1 MSSKETWILVS
12 GIAATL
18 QLCRLSFDLISTASQ
33 KDAKVSERLETATRE
48 ELRES
53 IKSSSR
59 FSFLTRKRSSK
70 HETQQSLQ
78 PQNHLPQ
85 ASIAESSS
93 PVLTLGKDEESMPM
107 DGESRR
113 TLYRNEQMVI
123 YASLIGNASLL
134 VYFFVACLLQGLQE
148 NSGSLSSTTALGCL
162 TASFFLSTVMCIR
175 DWKRERF
182 SNVQR
187 VLYSLSALLL
197 ALGIIFRVAL
207 WKKNHDGSESLGALD
222 IASLVILVLYAAFVL
237 VECKVIPPLHLF
249 LKDHNAKKARLS
261 YRKVLR
267 VLKPYF
273 WPDATASSATLN
285 RIRALS
291 TWACVVSAKACSLTA
306 PIFLGKASTQ
316 LAMFQWRE
324 CIRNVIFYCLLNL
337 GNTIFREAQ
346 SLVYLRVAQAAFVQL
361 SELSFSHL
369 HSLSL
374 DWHLR
379 KKLGEVIRS
388 MDRGILACDTLVK
401 FLFLWLVPA
410 LAECILVAVIFAT
423 YFDYLPLAVNIFYF
437 VFAYMVLTILLT
449 LWRKK
454 FRKQVAKSDNDWHDI
469 ATDSLINFE
478 TVKYFTSEDY
488 EMKKFGAAVETY
500 QQGSVNVTASLSMLN
515 ISQAILLQA
524 CLAVSLS
531 LATLAIQD
539 RFECC
544 VAQGCATSDVECCTN
559 LSDVCPGMEIGDFV
573 AVLSYTINLF
583 VPLNFLG
590 SIYNAIVMAIV
601 DLTNLSEL
609 LAENPDVRD
618 AKDAVDLPD
627 SNADDPN
634 TVVEFENVH
643 FHYPTQPESSGL
655 KGVSFKMK
663 KGTTTAIVGSVRFF
677 LCLLATK
684 FTLFISPLFLPLD
697 RRRQN
702 NYIAPSFSILRCNWR
717 SY

>member
-59 FSFLTRKRSSK
+59 ISFLIRNRTSKRIN
-70 HETQQSLQ
+70 ETPSLQ
-78 PQNHLPQ
+78 TQKQPPQ
-85 ASIAESSS
+85 ASSSESAS
-93 PVLTLGKDEESMPM
+93 PVLAPGKDEESMLM
-107 DGESRR
+107 DGDESGKSL
-113 TLYRNEQMVI
+113 TRNEMMVV

-134 VYFFVACLLQGLQE
+134 IYFFATCLLQGLQKK
-148 NSGSLSSTTALGCL
+148 SDSLYSTTALGCL
-162 TASFFLSTVMCIR
+162 TVSFFLSTVMCIR
-175 DWKRERF
+175 DWKRDRF
-182 SNVQR
+182 SNLQR

-207 WKKNHDGSESLGALD
+207 WKKNDDGSESLGAFD
-222 IASLVILVLYAAFVL
+222 IVTLVVLLVYAAFVL
-237 VECKVIPPLHLF
+237 VECKVIPPMHVLMR
-249 LKDHNAKKARLS
+249 DPNAKKARLS
-261 YRKVLR
+261 YRKVFR

-291 TWACVVSAKACSLTA
+291 TWACVAIAKACSLTA

-324 CIRNVIFYCLLNL
+324 CIRNVIWYCLLNL

-401 FLFLWLVPA
+401 YLFLWLVPA

-469 ATDSLINFE
+469 ATDSLMNFE
-478 TVKYFTSEDY
+478 TVKYFTSEEY

-515 ISQAILLQA
+515 ISQAVLLQA
-524 CLAVSLS
+524 CLAVSLT
-531 LATLAIQD
+531 LATFAIQD

-544 VAQGCATSDVECCTN
+544 AAQGCSTSDVECCTN

-590 SIYNAIVMAIV
+590 SIYNAIVMAMV

-627 SNADDPN
+627 SNSNDPDIA
-634 TVVEFENVH
+634 VEFDNVH

-663 KGTTTAIVGSVRFF
+663 KGTTTAIVGSVRSLPFF
-677 LCLLATK
+677 VFVSSNHIL
-684 FTLFISPLFLPLD
+684 
-697 RRRQN
+697 
-702 NYIAPSFSILRCNWR
+702 SFHHPFCI
-717 SY
+717 